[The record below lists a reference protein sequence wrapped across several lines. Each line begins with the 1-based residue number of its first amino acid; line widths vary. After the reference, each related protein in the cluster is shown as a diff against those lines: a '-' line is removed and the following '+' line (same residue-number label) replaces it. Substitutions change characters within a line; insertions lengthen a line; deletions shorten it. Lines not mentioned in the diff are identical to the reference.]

1 MAFGALIPAAG
12 QGKRMRSSIKK
23 PYLILDDRP
32 VLAHAIELFSGHDNI
47 KEIVV
52 VVNKNEMEYCQD
64 RIINKYFDIPI
75 MLIAGGKTRRESVYA
90 GLKVFSPAIDYVI
103 IHDGVR
109 SLMPAKLVD
118 RIMKAVKKY
127 QAVITGIEVTDTIK
141 EVAEDG
147 FVIDTPARDK
157 LWAIQTPQAF
167 LYEIIMKAHR
177 EVPDR
182 LKVTDD
188 ASLLEEIGVAVKV
201 IKGSKK
207 NIKITRPLDMVLAE
221 RLLQDEESKR

>member
-90 GLKVFSPAIDYVI
+90 GLKVFSPA
-103 IHDGVR
+103 
-109 SLMPAKLVD
+109 
-118 RIMKAVKKY
+118 
-127 QAVITGIEVTDTIK
+127 
-141 EVAEDG
+141 
-147 FVIDTPARDK
+147 
-157 LWAIQTPQAF
+157 
-167 LYEIIMKAHR
+167 
-177 EVPDR
+177 
-182 LKVTDD
+182 
-188 ASLLEEIGVAVKV
+188 
-201 IKGSKK
+201 
-207 NIKITRPLDMVLAE
+207 
-221 RLLQDEESKR
+221 

>member
-1 MAFGALIPAAG
+1 
-12 QGKRMRSSIKK
+12 
-23 PYLILDDRP
+23 
-32 VLAHAIELFSGHDNI
+32 
-47 KEIVV
+47 
-52 VVNKNEMEYCQD
+52 
-64 RIINKYFDIPI
+64 
-75 MLIAGGKTRRESVYA
+75 
-90 GLKVFSPAIDYVI
+90 
-103 IHDGVR
+103 HDGVR
-109 SLMPAKLVD
+109 PLLPAKLVD

-147 FVIDTPARDK
+147 LVIDTPSRDK

>member
-109 SLMPAKLVD
+109 PLLPAKLVD